1 MGQMKISIDKRTGA
15 IRIDNEQLE
24 DDRIL
29 EMMREMVEKITH
41 IKCPDMEDDD
51 DSHRPKVKYTNLQEE
66 RQKERF

>member
-1 MGQMKISIDKRTGA
+1 MGQMKIWMNKRTGA
-15 IRIDNEQLE
+15 IRIDNESVE

-29 EMMREMVEKITH
+29 EMLREMVEKITH

-51 DSHRPKVKYTNLQEE
+51 DSDRPRVKYTNLQEE

>member
-1 MGQMKISIDKRTGA
+1 MKIWMNKRTGA
-15 IRIDNEQLE
+15 IRIDNESVE

-29 EMMREMVEKITH
+29 EMLREMVEKITH

-51 DSHRPKVKYTNLQEE
+51 DSDRPRVKYTNLQEE